1 MNSIILI
8 GMPGAGK
15 STVGIVLAKVLGLK
29 FCDTDL
35 LIQNGENML
44 LQDIINQHGNEYFKK
59 AEENHIL
66 MSTYENSV
74 VATGGSAV
82 YGEAA
87 MRHLKK
93 YGNIVYLYV
102 EREELKRRLGD
113 TSQRGIAGGTDIDTL
128 FTERKPLYEKYAEIT
143 VDCTG
148 LEIKECI
155 EIIRNK
161 INEFNNAQRSERA
174 CYE

>member
-44 LQDIINQHGNEYFKK
+44 LQDIINQYGDEYFKK
-59 AEENHIL
+59 TEENHII

-93 YGNIVYLYV
+93 YGTIVYLYV
-102 EREELKRRLGD
+102 APGELKRRLGD
-113 TSQRGIAGGTDIDTL
+113 ISQRGIAGGADINLLYD
-128 FTERKPLYEKYAEIT
+128 ERKPLYEKYAMIT
-143 VDCTG
+143 VDCTK
-148 LEIKECI
+148 LEIKDCVEKI
-155 EIIRNK
+155 KEK
-161 INEFNNAQRSERA
+161 INEL
-174 CYE
+174 

>member
-35 LIQNGENML
+35 LIQSGENML
-44 LQDIINQHGNEYFKK
+44 LQDIINEYGDEYFKK

-93 YGNIVYLYV
+93 YGTIVYLYV
-102 EREELKRRLGD
+102 EPQELKRRLGD
-113 TSQRGIAGGTDIDTL
+113 TSQRGIAGGGDINL
-128 FTERKPLYEKYAEIT
+128 LYKERKPLYEKYAMVT
-143 VDCTG
+143 VDCTN
-148 LEIKECI
+148 LEIPECVGKIKE
-155 EIIRNK
+155 K
-161 INEFNNAQRSERA
+161 INEL
-174 CYE
+174 

>member
-44 LQDIINQHGNEYFKK
+44 LQDIINQYGDEYFKK
-59 AEENHIL
+59 TEENHIL

-93 YGNIVYLYV
+93 YGTIVYLYV
-102 EREELKRRLGD
+102 EPGELKRRLGD
-113 TSQRGIAGGTDIDTL
+113 ISRRGIAGGADINRL
-128 FTERKPLYEKYAEIT
+128 YEERKPLYEKYAMIT
-143 VDCTG
+143 VDCTR
-148 LEIKECI
+148 LEIKDCVEKI
-155 EIIRNK
+155 KEK
-161 INEFNNAQRSERA
+161 INEL
-174 CYE
+174 

>member
-15 STVGIVLAKVLGLK
+15 STVGIVLAKVLGLN

-44 LQDIINQHGNEYFKK
+44 LQDIINQYGDEYFKK
-59 AEENHIL
+59 AEEHHIL
-66 MSTYENSV
+66 TATYKNCV

-82 YGEAA
+82 YGESA

-93 YGNIVYLYV
+93 YGAIVYLYV
-102 EREELKRRLGD
+102 EKEELKRRLGD
-113 TSQRGIAGGTDIDTL
+113 TSQRGIAGCADIDTL
-128 FTERKPLYEKYAEIT
+128 YSERQPLYEKYAMVTI
-143 VDCTG
+143 DCTK
-148 LEIKECI
+148 LEIQECVEKIKEI
-155 EIIRNK
+155 LYFSDN
-161 INEFNNAQRSERA
+161 
-174 CYE
+174 

>member
-15 STVGIVLAKVLGLK
+15 STVGIVLAKVMGLK
-29 FCDTDL
+29 FVDTDL

-44 LQDIINQHGNEYFKK
+44 LQDIIDRHGNDYFKK
-59 AEENHIL
+59 TEERHIL

-82 YGEAA
+82 YGESA

-93 YGNIVYLYV
+93 YGTVVYLYV
-102 EREELKRRLGD
+102 EPDELKRRLGD
-113 TSQRGIAGGTDIDTL
+113 TSQRGIADGNDINAL
-128 FTERKPLYEKYAEIT
+128 YQMRKPLYEKYAALT
-143 VDCTG
+143 VDCTN
-148 LEIKECI
+148 LEIKDCV
-155 EIIRNK
+155 EIIKKK
-161 INEFNNAQRSERA
+161 IGEVQTEPNI
-174 CYE
+174 

>member
-1 MNSIILI
+1 MNSIILT

-15 STVGIVLAKVLGLK
+15 STVGIVLAKVLGLN

-44 LQDIINQHGNEYFKK
+44 LQNIINQYGNEYFKQL
-59 AEENHIL
+59 EENHIL

-93 YGNIVYLYV
+93 YGTIVYLYV
-102 EREELKRRLGD
+102 ELEELKRRLGD
-113 TSQRGIAGGTDIDTL
+113 TSQRGIAGGSDIDTL
-128 FTERKPLYEKYAEIT
+128 FKERKTLYEKYAMIT
-143 VDCTG
+143 IDCTN
-148 LEIKECI
+148 LEVKDCVEAIKE
-155 EIIRNK
+155 K
-161 INEFNNAQRSERA
+161 INEL
-174 CYE
+174 